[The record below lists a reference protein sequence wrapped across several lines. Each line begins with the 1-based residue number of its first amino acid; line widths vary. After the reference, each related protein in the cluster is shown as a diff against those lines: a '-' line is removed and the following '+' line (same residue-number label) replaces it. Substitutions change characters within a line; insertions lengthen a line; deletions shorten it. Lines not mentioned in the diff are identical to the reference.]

1 MVYTLTLTKAHDLTN
16 WQYYGWLAIYNV
28 IYVIPLLA
36 IVVVFT
42 KTMGARK
49 LTESEGRVLKL
60 VSGFM
65 MLGFALVLLFAP
77 SMLTNSVVSIG
88 VLGLAVVASI
98 VIAKFTTPKTA

>member
-1 MVYTLTLTKAHDLTN
+1 
-16 WQYYGWLAIYNV
+16 V
-28 IYVIPLLA
+28 IYVIPLLV

-49 LTESEGRVLKL
+49 LSEAEGRVLKL

-77 SMLTNSVVSIG
+77 SMLTNALVSIG
-88 VLGLAVVASI
+88 VLALAVVGSLL
-98 VIAKFTTPKTA
+98 IARFTAPPRKT